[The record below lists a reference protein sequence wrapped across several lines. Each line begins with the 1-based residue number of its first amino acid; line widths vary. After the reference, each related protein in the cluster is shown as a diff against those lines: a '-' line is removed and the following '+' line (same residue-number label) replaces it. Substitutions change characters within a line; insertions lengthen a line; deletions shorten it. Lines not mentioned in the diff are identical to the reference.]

1 MKFSFSLKGKHVE
14 KEVEKESHIYIYTHT
29 RVCFCS
35 VYKGIPCTHCKNKI
49 TLYDTHRMVLMIYC

>member
-29 RVCFCS
+29 RVGFCN
-35 VYKGIPCTHCKNKI
+35 VYNGIPCTHCKKKN
-49 TLYDTHRMVLMIYC
+49 YDTHRMVLMICC